1 MKTNKS
7 VQSGLA
13 LFISILSLIS
23 ISYTTVRI
31 LRNSGSGTDMQQN
44 QSSSLTHSDFRDVK
58 EQISPVCQDTVISRD
73 YVIRNLGNDT
83 LNVLFVSPDC
93 NCTGY
98 KLSSPAVLPGDSII
112 LSMDIDM
119 HHKRIGKFMINTIL
133 ALNTEKR
140 LYRIKIE
147 GEVSTFHD
155 MPSGREDR
163 LIPEPNEE
171 NTAQAG
177 QTEASLSA
185 SRLFAALQPMFMHD
199 YTVASVTGDNLQENL
214 RLTLRPAP

>member
-1 MKTNKS
+1 MS
-7 VQSGLA
+7 
-13 LFISILSLIS
+13 
-23 ISYTTVRI
+23 R
-31 LRNSGSGTDMQQN
+31 
-44 QSSSLTHSDFRDVK
+44 
-58 EQISPVCQDTVISRD
+58 DTVISRD

-177 QTEASLSA
+177 LTEVSLNA
-185 SRLFAALQPMFMHD
+185 SRLFAALQPVFMHD
-199 YTVASVTGDNLQENL
+199 YTVASVAGDNQQENL
-214 RLTLRPAP
+214 RLSLRPAP